1 MGVTE
6 SLKAASNH
14 TDNLGVGFGL
24 EEGHLKNTT
33 NWAQKVN

>member
-14 TDNLGVGFGL
+14 TDNLGFGL

>member
-6 SLKAASNH
+6 SLKAASYH
-14 TDNLGVGFGL
+14 TDNLGFGL

-33 NWAQKVN
+33 YWAQKVN